1 MSVLGICRSLLL
13 GSALLS
19 TAFVP
24 AAQAKPYHVLHSFSG
39 SDGSTPNGNLVLDGA
54 GNLYGTTAVGGSSD
68 DGTIF
73 KLSPAGD
80 FALLH
85 SFTGGSDGRVPNTGL
100 TLDPATGDLYGTTS
114 GGGANGWGGVF
125 KLTSAGALVVL
136 HDFIQATDGTS
147 PNATLTRDAQ
157 GNFYGTTSEE
167 GARGGGTVF
176 ELAANG
182 AFNILHA
189 FAGADGSESIGR
201 LLLHGT
207 DLYGTTTV
215 GGSGS
220 GTIFQLAL
228 DGTFTTLQTPNLGE
242 GLFGG
247 VARDR
252 RGNLYGGYANGP
264 NGFIYVLTPDGT
276 MSPLYT
282 FTGGD
287 DGRFPVGDM
296 LLSNTN
302 HELYGATARGG
313 AKGDN
318 GTVFK
323 LDFKGNFTLLHHFAG
338 PPRDG
343 TEPFGGLVKG
353 GGKLYGTTVRGGSHD
368 LGIIFAVSTK

>member
-1 MSVLGICRSLLL
+1 MSVLGICRTLLL

-19 TAFVP
+19 TAFMP

-39 SDGSTPNGNLVLDGA
+39 SDGSGPNGNLLLDGA
-54 GNLYGTTAVGGSSD
+54 GNLYGTTTTGGSFG

-73 KLSPAGD
+73 KLSPTGD

-85 SFTGGSDGRVPNTGL
+85 SFTGGSDGRVPETGL

-136 HDFIQATDGTS
+136 HDFNQAADGTS

-157 GNFYGTTSEE
+157 GNFYGTTADD
-167 GARGGGTVF
+167 GAHGNGAVF

-182 AFNILHA
+182 SFNILHA
-189 FAGADGSESIGR
+189 FGSTEGRESVGR

-207 DLYGTTTV
+207 NLYGVTV
-215 GGSGS
+215 EGGGGTGS
-220 GTIFQLAL
+220 IFEFAL
-228 DGTFTTLQTPNLGE
+228 GGTFTTLYAMHAGE
-242 GLFGG
+242 GLGGG

-252 RGNLYGGYANGP
+252 KGNLYGAYFGDGNGYV
-264 NGFIYVLTPDGT
+264 YRLSPDGT
-276 MSPLYT
+276 TIPFYT
-282 FTGGD
+282 FTGGA

-296 LLSNTN
+296 LLSNRN

-323 LDFKGNFTLLHHFAG
+323 LDLKGNFTLLHDFAG

-343 TEPFGGLVKG
+343 TAPSGGLVEG
-353 GGKLYGTTVRGGSHD
+353 RGKLYGTANRGGSHD
-368 LGIIFAVSTK
+368 MGIIFAVSAK